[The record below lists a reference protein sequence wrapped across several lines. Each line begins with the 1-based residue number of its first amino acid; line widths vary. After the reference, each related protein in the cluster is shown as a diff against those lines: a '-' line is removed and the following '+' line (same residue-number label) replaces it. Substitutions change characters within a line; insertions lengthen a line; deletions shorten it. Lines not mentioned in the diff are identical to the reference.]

1 MVPNLYLLRF
11 QNLGDD
17 VGHAGGSFV
26 VGMDAV
32 GQYLVFV
39 TREEDVQ
46 VDDLQTVL
54 LGDLL
59 QDGDDA
65 ARDDR
70 VADVPRRLEGGDGR
84 AEVYLR
90 LGGGSP

>member
-11 QNLGDD
+11 QDLCDD

-32 GQYLVFV
+32 GQYLIFD

-54 LGDLL
+54 LGD
-59 QDGDDA
+59 
-65 ARDDR
+65 R
-70 VADVPRRLEGGDGR
+70 
-84 AEVYLR
+84 
-90 LGGGSP
+90 